1 MNYLSHYYFD
11 KEDERPHYILGL
23 IFPDLIRTFNRN
35 RVRKQVIEEHWEV
48 EIQDLQEGVNKH
60 HRIDKLF
67 HSSEFF
73 KTYNKKAFK
82 QLQEIELEG
91 ITKYKHFVSHV
102 LIEMLL
108 DRLLLKE
115 DLNTADAFYFKLN
128 SIDKYVLG
136 DYFNAFPYLYQ
147 KKMNFEYFWNF
158 IQRFRSSEFLYDY
171 QHNEGMILRLNGVMQ
186 RITKQTFTTADEVKL
201 SLYIDGLEEEL
212 KGVYKGV
219 FEALN
224 TETQ

>member
-11 KEDERPHYILGL
+11 KDDERPHYILGL
-23 IFPDLIRTFNRN
+23 IFPDLMRTFNRN
-35 RVRKQVIEEHWEV
+35 RVRKQIIEESWDA
-48 EIQDLQEGVNKH
+48 EIQDLQEGINKH

-67 HSSEFF
+67 HSSKFF

-82 QLQEIELEG
+82 RLQQIELEG

-108 DRLLLKE
+108 DRLILKE
-115 DLNTADAFYFKLN
+115 DLNTGFTFYFKLN
-128 SIDKYVLG
+128 AIDKYILS

-158 IQRFRSSEFLYDY
+158 IQRFKNSEFLYDY

-186 RITKQTFTTADEVKL
+186 RITNQNFTAKDCELL
-201 SLYIDGLEEEL
+201 SDYIDGLEAEL
-212 KGVYKGV
+212 QGVYQGV
-219 FEALN
+219 FEQLN
-224 TETQ
+224 TETR